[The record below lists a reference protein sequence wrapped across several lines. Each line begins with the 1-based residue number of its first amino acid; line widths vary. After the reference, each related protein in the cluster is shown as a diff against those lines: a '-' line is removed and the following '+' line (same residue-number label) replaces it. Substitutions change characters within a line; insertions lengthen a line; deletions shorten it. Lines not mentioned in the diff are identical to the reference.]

1 MKYSNNIILK
11 IKIICKERNIKT
23 IHSKNK
29 KTIINLIQKK
39 EIITNSIINNN
50 INTNLIIKDTYTE
63 NLLKEQIQQKITK
76 SKLKIIKQI
85 NQNFI

>member
-1 MKYSNNIILK
+1 MKYSNKIISK

-23 IHSKNK
+23 TPNK

-85 NQNFI
+85 HQNFI